1 MAAQMINWFRKTPA
15 PIIRWE
21 YTMLPMTSVD
31 GESEKPT
38 DYLEMMNAMGLT
50 GWELVGMISNCMVFK
65 KVSNAQVR

>member
-1 MAAQMINWFRKTPA
+1 
-15 PIIRWE
+15 
-21 YTMLPMTSVD
+21 MLPMTSVD